1 MNLALLF
8 MRPRVEQFHS
18 SPRDDLHENM
28 TSERQQAQIK
38 RLKSVDVTLDDATVA
53 MAHQLGEGNLS
64 LGLRRAVAI
73 AALRNSKCE
82 CAIRRSCDSSAL
94 NEYLGLCAA
103 CPF

>member
-1 MNLALLF
+1 
-8 MRPRVEQFHS
+8 
-18 SPRDDLHENM
+18 
-28 TSERQQAQIK
+28 
-38 RLKSVDVTLDDATVA
+38 